1 MYNGIGLQTARGS
14 GTNGYV
20 QRNLSFV
27 KQIKKPIEYKSE
39 DDFKRLERELNRVP
53 NKDILE
59 HQNKR
64 QIELKCLE
72 MEDQMEGQ
80 GYQTFFKSF
89 TAFSHSIIH
98 LFRFS
103 PQEIEVKVKEF
114 RESLIKKMDSSV
126 RKKTEWFL
134 ENLPQK

>member
-1 MYNGIGLQTARGS
+1 MYNGIGLETARGS

-27 KQIKKPIEYKSE
+27 KQMKKPIEYKSE

-72 MEDQMEGQ
+72 MEDQMEQQ
-80 GYQTFFKSF
+80 GYVLLL
-89 TAFSHSIIH
+89 TAII
-98 LFRFS
+98 
-103 PQEIEVKVKEF
+103 I
-114 RESLIKKMDSSV
+114 SV
-126 RKKTEWFL
+126 VIYV
-134 ENLPQK
+134 